1 MNTRTVRMFSAM
13 AVAVLLLFV
22 GNVIWSHTGTTA
34 NGALPSETHAP
45 AYAIS
50 LDQASV
56 IAKDTAPY
64 AALTGAPALVSYQG
78 TEAYAVPMD
87 VGMIYVQ
94 ANTGRVLLN
103 TMAVAVG
110 GAQQN

>member
-1 MNTRTVRMFSAM
+1 MNTRTIRMFSAM

-22 GNVIWSHTGTTA
+22 GDVIWSHSGTTA
-34 NGALPSETHAP
+34 SGVLPSDTQAP

-50 LDQASV
+50 FDQASV

-64 AALTGAPALVSYQG
+64 AALAGAPTLVSYQG
-78 TEAYAVPMD
+78 TDAYAVPMD
-87 VGMIYVQ
+87 AGMIYVQ
-94 ANTGRVLLN
+94 ANTGRVLVN
-103 TMAVAVG
+103 TVAVAVG